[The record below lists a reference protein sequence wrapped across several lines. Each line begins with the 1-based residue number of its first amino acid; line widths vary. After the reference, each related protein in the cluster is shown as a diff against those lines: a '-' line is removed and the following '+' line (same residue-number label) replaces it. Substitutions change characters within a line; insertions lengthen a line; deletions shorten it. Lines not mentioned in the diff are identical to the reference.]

1 MPFIQQ
7 ILTTPNTVVGV
18 GDIIKNI
25 MRDFPGGPVVKSL
38 PCNARGMG
46 SILGWETKIPSAAKG
61 LKSMVFRN

>member
-1 MPFIQQ
+1 M
-7 ILTTPNTVVGV
+7 VGV

-38 PCNARGMG
+38 PCNSRGMG